1 MDLAT
6 IVIGTSGMIL
16 LVFIPGISLTMALF
30 PRKKDL
36 ELVERLGVSLV
47 LGLMPQFLL
56 YFGSKNFFIP
66 INTVTTSATILLTT
80 LIGIAVW
87 WIRSKK

>member
-6 IVIGTSGMIL
+6 IIIGTFGMIL
-16 LVFIPGISLTMALF
+16 LVFIPGISLTMAIF
-30 PRKKDL
+30 PKKEDL
-36 ELVERLGVSLV
+36 ELIERLGVSLV
-47 LGLMPQFLL
+47 LGFIPQFLL

-66 INTVTTSATILLTT
+66 INTVTTSATILLVT
-80 LIGIAVW
+80 LIGILVW

>member
-1 MDLAT
+1 
-6 IVIGTSGMIL
+6 MIL

-30 PRKKDL
+30 PKKKDL
-36 ELVERLGVSLV
+36 ELIERLGVSIV
-47 LGLMPQFLL
+47 LGLIPQLFL

-66 INTVTTSATILLTT
+66 INTLTTYATILLTT

-87 WIRSKK
+87 WIRKR